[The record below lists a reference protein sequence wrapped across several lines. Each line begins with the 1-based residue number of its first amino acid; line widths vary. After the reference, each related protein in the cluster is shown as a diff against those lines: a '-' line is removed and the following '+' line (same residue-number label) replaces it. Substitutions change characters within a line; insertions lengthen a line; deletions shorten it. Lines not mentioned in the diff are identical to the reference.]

1 MENLIK
7 KLNIDTR
14 FTKPIKKY
22 QFDSVK
28 ANTFP
33 KGGYNFMADLLHL
46 PSTKYRYNYLFV
58 IVDLWSNAFDMEPIR
73 RKTPD
78 DVLEALKKILSR
90 QYITDVK
97 ASIRTDSGTEFM
109 GIFHKWLHD
118 HDILQ
123 RVGEAN
129 RHIQL
134 SNIENLNGLLG
145 TLLAGYMNSKEEELG
160 RVYKQ
165 WTDVIDII
173 RTDLNEIRLRPDGNP
188 KEDIFAPSTD
198 KLPKFKID
206 DVVYFKLER
215 PMNALGEYQPTNN
228 FRKGDYRYNI
238 KNPQKIK
245 QILYYPNN
253 IRYILTTKPKVS
265 YAEPELIFPK

>member
-22 QFDSVK
+22 QFDNVK

-33 KGGYNFMADLLHL
+33 KSGYNFMADLLHL

-97 ASIRTDSGTEFM
+97 ASG
-109 GIFHKWLHD
+109 
-118 HDILQ
+118 
-123 RVGEAN
+123 
-129 RHIQL
+129 
-134 SNIENLNGLLG
+134 
-145 TLLAGYMNSKEEELG
+145 
-160 RVYKQ
+160 
-165 WTDVIDII
+165 
-173 RTDLNEIRLRPDGNP
+173 
-188 KEDIFAPSTD
+188 
-198 KLPKFKID
+198 KI
-206 DVVYFKLER
+206 
-215 PMNALGEYQPTNN
+215 T
-228 FRKGDYRYNI
+228 
-238 KNPQKIK
+238 
-245 QILYYPNN
+245 
-253 IRYILTTKPKVS
+253 
-265 YAEPELIFPK
+265 